1 MIQPQSIPLF
11 TGNLGQLEQHTDALR
26 VEADGIRRAGAE
38 AHRQF
43 QGLSAF
49 YQAPE
54 AEALFTSTAPARDG
68 ADTFADKVA
77 TVADALS
84 TYAAEVAPIIKRLE
98 HLKSKA
104 TAFVAGLKTPSGE
117 FDENWDKDADK
128 IEEHRA
134 LMHDVNVAQE
144 AFTTAEIACNNKIT
158 ALVGG
163 TQYVM
168 NTGAKQ
174 FMPLGAE
181 LYGYSADVLDQA
193 KELPWGTPVTQ
204 SHDWWDPDDL
214 GYYAKSFFWDGFI
227 VDNVW
232 GTIDGLATLVGVH
245 GSDEA
250 GQAWEGVVRAIVGA
264 ETYLM
269 ESGGKEPTGVFAS
282 DFAQDSKAYAK
293 EFGKSFVAWDMW
305 KENPARAAATVVF
318 NGLTLGA
325 GPLKIASAGKAGT
338 AAKVATT
345 VAKVGDVIDPVG
357 AAVKATGHAIPAIA
371 QVTENL
377 RGVNN
382 VPEVRTPHTV
392 LEFSGDAGRSVLV
405 VEDGRFIVLK
415 DGEVVTDA
423 PVRERP
429 VTAEA
434 TPEQAPPVRERE
446 LAGVSAT
453 SSVPESA
460 ARQGDNI
467 PPQASHEAP
476 SGRSDGDTPHGARE
490 VAGSGG
496 AARSVDSGPSSSG
509 GGTVVGNG
517 QVGTGSGGLDGH
529 GRTGGTA
536 AGDGTDAAPG
546 ANGEAAGQSTE
557 AQRPNFMRDGQ
568 NPYGPP
574 GSLTPEQIKEIQV
587 YRANHEPGYFE
598 RYYMEDGRRLKSK
611 VRDESGF
618 PPIQLHVDR
627 VTGVKTAASDAPP
640 PIPEKYVAG
649 AEAVRG
655 RHEALNA
662 ETLRALDEAA
672 AHRRSS
678 IDYSESANRHR
689 GVLDGSADEFA
700 VQDVGNEYSAAMN
713 ERTKAAEAYGED
725 VAEHQVIPEL
735 YPNSTMEP
743 LYGPANG
750 NYRFDQVWRRE
761 DGGFV
766 VVEAKSTTG
775 TTLGKRDLL
784 APDGEGA
791 TPRVDGG
798 RSAMQGSREY
808 FMDTLQRMRMR
819 GRKFPSEPRLANELM
834 AALEQ
839 GKVDYI
845 LVKGKVDGARYAGYE
860 TYKFDIG

>member
-11 TGNLGQLEQHTDALR
+11 TGDLGQLEQHTDALR
-26 VEADGIRRAGAE
+26 VEADGIRKAGAE

-84 TYAAEVAPIIKRLE
+84 TYAAEVAPLIKRLE
-98 HLKSKA
+98 HLQRKA

-128 IEEHRA
+128 IEEHQT

-144 AFTTAEIACNNKIT
+144 AFTAAEIACNNKIT

-181 LYGYSADVLDQA
+181 LYGYSAEVLDQA

-204 SHDWWDPDDL
+204 AHDWWDPDDL

-269 ESGGKEPTGVFAS
+269 ESGGKEPTGVFAT
-282 DFAQDSKAYAK
+282 DFAQDSKEYAK

-357 AAVKATGHAIPAIA
+357 AAVKVTGHAIPTIA

-382 VPEVRTPHTV
+382 VPDLQAPHSV
-392 LEFSGDAGRSVLV
+392 LELDDGSKV
-405 VEDGRFIVLK
+405 VIENGEFIPYDK
-415 DGEVVTDA
+415 QGNVVSDA
-423 PVRERP
+423 PKQER
-429 VTAEA
+429 AEPSQA
-434 TPEQAPPVRERE
+434 TPEQT
-446 LAGVSAT
+446 LAG
-453 SSVPESA
+453 E
-460 ARQGDNI
+460 RQLVG
-467 PPQASHEAP
+467 
-476 SGRSDGDTPHGARE
+476 
-490 VAGSGG
+490 AGS
-496 AARSVDSGPSSSG
+496 R
-509 GGTVVGNG
+509 GN
-517 QVGTGSGGLDGH
+517 
-529 GRTGGTA
+529 
-536 AGDGTDAAPG
+536 
-546 ANGEAAGQSTE
+546 
-557 AQRPNFMRDGQ
+557 
-568 NPYGPP
+568 
-574 GSLTPEQIKEIQV
+574 
-587 YRANHEPGYFE
+587 
-598 RYYMEDGRRLKSK
+598 RR
-611 VRDESGF
+611 
-618 PPIQLHVDR
+618 
-627 VTGVKTAASDAPP
+627 
-640 PIPEKYVAG
+640 
-649 AEAVRG
+649 
-655 RHEALNA
+655 RHL
-662 ETLRALDEAA
+662 LR
-672 AHRRSS
+672 
-678 IDYSESANRHR
+678 
-689 GVLDGSADEFA
+689 
-700 VQDVGNEYSAAMN
+700 
-713 ERTKAAEAYGED
+713 
-725 VAEHQVIPEL
+725 
-735 YPNSTMEP
+735 
-743 LYGPANG
+743 
-750 NYRFDQVWRRE
+750 
-761 DGGFV
+761 
-766 VVEAKSTTG
+766 
-775 TTLGKRDLL
+775 
-784 APDGEGA
+784 
-791 TPRVDGG
+791 
-798 RSAMQGSREY
+798 
-808 FMDTLQRMRMR
+808 
-819 GRKFPSEPRLANELM
+819 
-834 AALEQ
+834 
-839 GKVDYI
+839 
-845 LVKGKVDGARYAGYE
+845 
-860 TYKFDIG
+860 